1 MRRLNSRA
9 QGMKTLLPQCSKIKS
24 TTHAKAMIRV
34 DLPNKQSL
42 AIGPL
47 CEAVA
52 AQQQNC
58 RSNSSALH
66 TGYIA
71 SMPPQYPFRI
81 YFWLIRDPITGK
93 LAKTR
98 WRMSDQDASRYPGAV
113 RVELDYLEITGPFTE
128 SFNPHRQKK

>member
-1 MRRLNSRA
+1 MSPYTTPSARSVSAAVDDLEGAVMRRLNPRA
-9 QGMKTLLPQCSKIKS
+9 QGMKTLLPECSKIKS
-24 TTHAKAMIRV
+24 TTHAKAMVRV
-34 DLPNKQSL
+34 DLPNKQAL

-71 SMPPQYPFRI
+71 SMPPHYPFRI
-81 YFWLIRDPITGK
+81 YFWLIRDPI
-93 LAKTR
+93 
-98 WRMSDQDASRYPGAV
+98 
-113 RVELDYLEITGPFTE
+113 
-128 SFNPHRQKK
+128 